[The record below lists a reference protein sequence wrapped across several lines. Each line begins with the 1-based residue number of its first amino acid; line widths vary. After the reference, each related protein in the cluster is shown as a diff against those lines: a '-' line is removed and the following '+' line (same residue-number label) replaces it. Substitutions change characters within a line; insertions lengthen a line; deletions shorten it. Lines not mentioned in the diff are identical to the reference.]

1 MHPVPSHILCSYP
14 VCTQCDSSCL
24 TLGTQ
29 GCVALGIT
37 PAYSYC
43 HTGYIPSVIVA
54 VSHLVH
60 TEHWVH
66 TLGAHSKL
74 LSYYLWLFSI
84 LHKISKIWTQAKKK
98 STNFFA
104 DDKTKKPRNHET
116 TKPQNHETYR
126 YYTDLEMEWVKP
138 CNRETVKLIL
148 ISMTKSSKQNH
159 GTTKP

>member
-1 MHPVPSHILCSYP
+1 MSTSVGHPLFIPTVPS
-14 VCTQCDSSCL
+14 VT
-24 TLGTQ
+24 
-29 GCVALGIT
+29 
-37 PAYSYC
+37 
-43 HTGYIPSVIVA
+43 VA

-148 ISMTKSSKQNH
+148 ISMTKSSEQNH
-159 GTTKP
+159 GTTKPSNHKTMKPIVITMT